1 MKKFIKLTGYK
12 SPAAGESFRTEPL
25 WVNPELIAHM
35 SQYQARRERA
45 ANGTYYNTFVSA
57 TSIAFA
63 AAFAEEVVG
72 VSVLETPE
80 EIMEMA
86 R

>member
-1 MKKFIKLTGYK
+1 MTKFIKLTGYK
-12 SPAAGESFRTEPL
+12 SPAVGETFRTEPL
-25 WVNPELIAHM
+25 WINPELIAHM
-35 SQYQARRERA
+35 GQYQARRERA
-45 ANGTYYNTFVSA
+45 ANGAYYNTFVPV

-86 R
+86 K

>member
-1 MKKFIKLTGYK
+1 MTKFIKLTEYK
-12 SPAAGESFRTEPL
+12 SPAAGETFRAGPL

-35 SQYQARRERA
+35 SRYQARGERA
-45 ANGTYYNTFVSA
+45 ANGAYYNTFVPV

-80 EIMEMA
+80 EIMEMS

>member
-1 MKKFIKLTGYK
+1 MTKFIKLTGYK
-12 SPAAGESFRTEPL
+12 SPAAGETFRTEPL
-25 WVNPELIAHM
+25 WVNPKLVAHM
-35 SQYQARRERA
+35 RQYQARRERA
-45 ANGTYYNTFVSA
+45 ANGAYYKTFVYV

-86 R
+86 Q

>member
-1 MKKFIKLTGYK
+1 MTKFIKLTGYK
-12 SPAAGESFRTEPL
+12 SPAVGETFRTEPL
-25 WVNPELIAHM
+25 WINPKLIAYM

-45 ANGTYYNTFVSA
+45 TNGAYPNTFVTV

-63 AAFAEEVVG
+63 AAFADEVVG

-86 R
+86 K

>member
-1 MKKFIKLTGYK
+1 MTKFVKLTGYK
-12 SPAAGESFRTEPL
+12 SPAAGETFRTEPL

-35 SQYQARRERA
+35 SQHQARRERA
-45 ANGTYYNTFVSA
+45 ANGAYYNTFV
-57 TSIAFA
+57 TVTGIAFA

>member
-1 MKKFIKLTGYK
+1 MTKFIKLTGYK
-12 SPAAGESFRTEPL
+12 SPTAGESFRTEPL
-25 WVNPELIAHM
+25 WVNPKLIAHM

-45 ANGTYYNTFVSA
+45 ANGSYYNTFITV

-63 AAFAEEVVG
+63 AAFAEEVGG

-80 EIMEMA
+80 KIMEMA

>member
-1 MKKFIKLTGYK
+1 MTKFIKLTGYK
-12 SPAAGESFRTEPL
+12 SPAVGETFRTEPL
-25 WVNPELIAHM
+25 WVNPELVAHM

-45 ANGTYYNTFVSA
+45 ANGAYLNTFV
-57 TSIAFA
+57 TVTGIAFA

-86 R
+86 K

>member
-1 MKKFIKLTGYK
+1 MTKFIKLTGYK
-12 SPAAGESFRTEPL
+12 SPAVGETFRTEPL
-25 WVNPELIAHM
+25 WINPELIVHM

-45 ANGTYYNTFVSA
+45 ANGAYYNTFVSV

-63 AAFAEEVVG
+63 TAFAEEVVG

-80 EIMEMA
+80 KIMEMA
-86 R
+86 K

>member
-1 MKKFIKLTGYK
+1 MTKFIKLTGYK
-12 SPAAGESFRTEPL
+12 SPAVGETFRTEPL
-25 WVNPELIAHM
+25 WVNPELVAYM
-35 SQYQARRERA
+35 SRYQARRERA
-45 ANGTYYNTFVSA
+45 INGAYHNTFVLV
-57 TSIAFA
+57 TSVAFA

-80 EIMEMA
+80 EIMEMS

>member
-1 MKKFIKLTGYK
+1 MTKFIKLTGYK
-12 SPAAGESFRTEPL
+12 SPAVGETFRTEPL

-35 SQYQARRERA
+35 SRYQARSERA
-45 ANGTYYNTFVSA
+45 ANGTYYNTFVPV

-80 EIMEMA
+80 EIMEMS